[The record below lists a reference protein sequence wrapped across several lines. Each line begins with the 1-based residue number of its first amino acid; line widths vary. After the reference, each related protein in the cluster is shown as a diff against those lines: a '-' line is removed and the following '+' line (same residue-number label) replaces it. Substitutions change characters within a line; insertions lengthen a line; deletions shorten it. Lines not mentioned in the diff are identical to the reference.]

1 MGWTMGLMDYGK
13 AAGSAADVIMKL
25 KEMKQKKELEE
36 KRLAQQ
42 AAQQQMMGQYY
53 QGLVQDREASRGMEA
68 KRFEAE
74 QAVRDA
80 AAREKAEAGERT
92 ASYDMERMN
101 LPLTMNMRGLMD
113 MGAVED
119 KSSDPRALAMAARG
133 ELPGMKQPGGMD
145 YARVAAKY
153 GDIKPL
159 VELQKSDEINQSRKE
174 IQDSKNAAYL
184 EALAQK
190 MENAIKTLEL
200 KNDYASKLQA
210 EKLTNALERIREQG
224 AIKGAQDREKRATA
238 PTKNI
243 AVYIDKV
250 NGARHVINLDNPKHR
265 EWLSTYGNQ
274 LVSEREQTK
283 LNEIKEKNPYGSLP
297 KRTAGTSSSK
307 YKILRVD

>member
-1 MGWTMGLMDYGK
+1 MALEQRRM
-13 AAGSAADVIMKL
+13 A
-25 KEMKQKKELEE
+25 LEE
-36 KRLAQQ
+36 QRLQALMNAQKEE
-42 AAQQQMMGQYY
+42 QM
-53 QGLVQDREASRGMEA
+53 
-68 KRFEAE
+68 

-113 MGAVED
+113 MGAVDD

-274 LVSEREQTK
+274 LVSEGEQTK